1 MLKKILLAFAMF
13 YGAMAFAAVD
23 VNKATAA
30 QLDGVKGI
38 GPALSGKILDERKKG
53 EFKSWDDFIT
63 RVSGIGEGNASKL
76 SAEGLTVGTAKYSG
90 PSKAGD
96 AKKDDKK
103 AMAKKEEPKKDEKK
117 AAAKEEPK
125 KAEAKKEEPK
135 KDDAK
140 TVATAAKPAASAA
153 KK

>member
-1 MLKKILLAFAMF
+1 MF

-23 VNKATAA
+23 VNKASAA

-38 GPALSGKILDERKKG
+38 GPVLSGKILDERKKG
-53 EFKSWDDFIT
+53 EFKNWDDFIT
-63 RVSGIGEGNASKL
+63 RVPGIGQGNASKL
-76 SAEGLTVGTAKYSG
+76 SAEGLTVGAAKYSG
-90 PSKAGD
+90 PAKAGD
-96 AKKDDKK
+96 AKKDDMKAAKK
-103 AMAKKEEPKKDEKK
+103 DDKKTAAATATATKEEPKKVAATKEEPKKDEKK
-117 AAAKEEPK
+117 AEV
-125 KAEAKKEEPK
+125 K

>member
-53 EFKSWDDFIT
+53 DFKSWDDFIA

-76 SAEGLTVGTAKYSG
+76 SGAGLTVGTAKYSG

-96 AKKDDKK
+96 AKKD
-103 AMAKKEEPKKDEKK
+103 EKK
-117 AAAKEEPK
+117 AAVKEEPK
-125 KAEAKKEEPK
+125 KAEAKKEEP
-135 KDDAK
+135 K